1 MRANCYEVF
10 VSALLEW
17 SAFPALIL
25 SAGTL
30 RFPSWL
36 ESGSGVW
43 PGLHAGE
50 MGPRENI
57 RGELLSD
64 ALLALS

>member
-30 RFPSWL
+30 RFSSLL

-50 MGPRENI
+50 WGHGRTFVANCFLMPFW
-57 RGELLSD
+57 L
-64 ALLALS
+64 